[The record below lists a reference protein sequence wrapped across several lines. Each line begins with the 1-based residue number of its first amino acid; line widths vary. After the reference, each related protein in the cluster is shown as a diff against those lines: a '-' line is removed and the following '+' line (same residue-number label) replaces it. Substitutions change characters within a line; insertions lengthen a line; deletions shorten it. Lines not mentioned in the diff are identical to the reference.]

1 MDNTMDPQ
9 GSGMPA
15 GQPQPQGQDPGE
27 DKEGMLMKLIE
38 AAKQGGQG
46 APKQG
51 EPVKGG
57 ETSPPD
63 SAAMDPAS
71 QQM

>member
-15 GQPQPQGQDPGE
+15 GQPQLQDPGE

-38 AAKQGGQG
+38 ASKQGGGGG
-46 APKQG
+46 ASKEGSPSKAG
-51 EPVKGG
+51 EAQPSTPGI
-57 ETSPPD
+57 SDQAP
-63 SAAMDPAS
+63 